1 MFVLHLIGCCFFL
14 SLCVWTFK
22 LALAIRNHV
31 VGKQL
36 TSITSFSRLAVSWR
50 DDPLHLHSLP
60 YLLLALNWLF
70 FCCAL
75 IFRNLFLFF
84 FFFFFRYYF
93 ATFYSFCI
101 FLQEMISFICIAL
114 QGMIISSL
122 NVQWLTVLK
131 VTVGSYWVHI
141 EFIIDL

>member
-84 FFFFFRYYF
+84 FFFF
-93 ATFYSFCI
+93 
-101 FLQEMISFICIAL
+101 QKMISFICIAL

-131 VTVGSYWVHI
+131 ATVGSYWVHI